1 MNERIHST
9 ISMAIRRRC
18 MTHVLCTCMKNDPI
32 SQLRPQQCR
41 APWSCCSELSAW
53 LRPCT
58 RAITAWAAWCAT
70 EIWASPSGAK
80 MTRAFWSASRP
91 GARPPHHLRS
101 PRYLMTQTG
110 FVKYTQSSKA
120 DYSAVCHWMI
130 VNICFLQ
137 RDFCNIWIESRE
149 SRWKDLIIKFHF
161 NINIILMV

>member
-41 APWSCCSELSAW
+41 APWYCCSELSGWA
-53 LRPCT
+53 RPCT
-58 RAITAWAAWCAT
+58 RPITAWAAWCAT

-101 PRYLMTQTG
+101 PRNLMTQTG
-110 FVKYTQSSKA
+110 FVKHTHIIQQGRLPMNDSK
-120 DYSAVCHWMI
+120 YLFISKEPSEH
-130 VNICFLQ
+130 LK
-137 RDFCNIWIESRE
+137 
-149 SRWKDLIIKFHF
+149 WK
-161 NINIILMV
+161 V